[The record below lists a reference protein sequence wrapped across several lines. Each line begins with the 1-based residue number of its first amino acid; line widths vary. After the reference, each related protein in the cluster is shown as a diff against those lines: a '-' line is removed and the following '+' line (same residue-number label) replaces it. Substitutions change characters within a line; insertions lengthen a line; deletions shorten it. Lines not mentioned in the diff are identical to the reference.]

1 MQEPRVDKEI
11 WLYVSKQALFTL
23 TALKK
28 ALKTALKK
36 KKKKMLTIIWQVF
49 GASLIAQPVVCL

>member
-36 KKKKMLTIIWQVF
+36 KKRK
-49 GASLIAQPVVCL
+49 C